1 LGKRIGVWARAWGL
15 LCLARQ
21 AAAELA
27 ECSTSQSWS
36 CLATYCSLV
45 TLGVLTP
52 LPSLAQVPDGE
63 TKSRIIAE
71 VSNKVWVPE
80 RYAHGGYESG
90 RFFIDGSFK
99 LPPNHNSIGAELIDA
114 VAKGEFEIV
123 EPTQRGQVIAD
134 LPGYLEVQPMCST
147 APVRYW
153 SGIGEMSQRDLEKRR
168 KWNSPDITPYFPG
181 SPRPIDYEVQFK
193 GSLDPYARATA
204 NLAFYDLGVGPTG
217 DRLLLFKGED
227 YTTVANR
234 KASGRQ
240 LEGTLAAFEVPSC
253 RFIGTLD
260 YFKRCFDPTGTPVS
274 PLDENSFAQ
283 VIRLN
288 GRPFAIAIWHMI
300 CEGVPG
306 VAPSYALVF
315 WDLTADGPV
324 PVTYGF
330 YYSGKR

>member
-1 LGKRIGVWARAWGL
+1 
-15 LCLARQ
+15 
-21 AAAELA
+21 
-27 ECSTSQSWS
+27 
-36 CLATYCSLV
+36 
-45 TLGVLTP
+45 
-52 LPSLAQVPDGE
+52 LAQTPDGDI
-63 TKSRIIAE
+63 KFRIIAE

-80 RYAHGGYESG
+80 RYPHGGYESG
-90 RFFIDGSFK
+90 RFSIDGSFK

-123 EPTQRGQVIAD
+123 EPAQRGQVIAD

-153 SGIGEMSQRDLEKRR
+153 NGIGEMSQREYERWKKRTPSDL
-168 KWNSPDITPYFPG
+168 TPYLPG

-193 GSLDPYARATA
+193 GSLDPYAKATA
-204 NLAFYDLGVGPTG
+204 NLAFYDLGVAPTG

-227 YTTVANR
+227 YKTVADR
-234 KASGRQ
+234 EASGRQ

-260 YFKRCFDPTGTPVS
+260 YFKRCFNPTGTPVR
-274 PLDENSFAQ
+274 PLDENSIAEI
-283 VIRLN
+283 IRLRE
-288 GRPFAIAIWHMI
+288 RPFAIAIWHMI
-300 CEGVPG
+300 CEGAPG
-306 VAPSYALVF
+306 AAPSYTLVL

-330 YYSGKR
+330 HSDGK